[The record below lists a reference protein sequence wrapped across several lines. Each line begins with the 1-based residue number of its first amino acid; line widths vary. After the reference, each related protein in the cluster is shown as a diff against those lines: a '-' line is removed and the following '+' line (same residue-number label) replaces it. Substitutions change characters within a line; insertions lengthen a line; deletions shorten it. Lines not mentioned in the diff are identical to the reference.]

1 MTFWADLSITWRDVL
16 DISLVSLLLYRVIV
30 MIRGTRAVTAVYG
43 LIILLLAYFLSQEL
57 SLYTLNW
64 LLENFLGSL
73 FLVII
78 ILFQRDIRN
87 ALSAMGARS
96 FFRRKVVADEAFS
109 ELVGTALYLAP
120 VSYTHLTLPTKR
132 IV

>member
-96 FFRRKVVADEAFS
+96 FFRRKVV
-109 ELVGTALYLAP
+109 
-120 VSYTHLTLPTKR
+120 
-132 IV
+132 